1 MLVRNGSV
9 HDGLGSVTQ
18 QDVRILDGK
27 IAALGTLSPEADEE
41 IFDATGMEILP
52 GFVQAI
58 SVFGIN
64 GNATEIR
71 PSSNDNDEKSNPIMP
86 ELDGFYAFN
95 GRAATS
101 QQLGA
106 FGLTAIGIAPTD
118 NNLFGGTVAAFS
130 VEGVNPYRM
139 SLGRDLAMMA
149 SVTPN
154 LKTTYGT
161 RQLAPMTR
169 MWIFTTF
176 AEQLRKAAEY
186 KEEEGKPKDDKL
198 AAIRRVVEGELPL
211 IVACDSAPAA
221 ERVHEFT
228 APYEKLR
235 LVLLNG
241 FGLTGEEQW
250 IIENKIPIIV
260 RTAPYPMDEYAM
272 TLSLKAMAK
281 LQDAGVPVALS
292 GECSN
297 AFAAREDL
305 LWNASEMM
313 RVVHDGEKVL
323 PMITSA
329 PAKILGID
337 DKVGSIEVG
346 KRADI
351 VIWSADPMQTYQA
364 HIVRTYQGGDV
375 IYREG
380 DEMKCL

>member
-27 IAALGTLSPEADEE
+27 IAALGTLAPEADEE

-95 GRAATS
+95 GRAAAS

-221 ERVHEFT
+221 ERVHELT